1 MCVFTYAKRPSRTG
15 LEPSRPIARG
25 ELTVSRT
32 LALIHT
38 SPTLTPLFGRLCAE
52 YIPSANVFH
61 MVDESLIKDTVR
73 EGHLRRVT
81 IRRLL
86 TMIESAQNAGADA
99 VMVTC
104 SSIGEGVEFG
114 QKLFDVPVIRV
125 DEAMAR
131 KAVRI
136 GRRIGVMATL
146 RTTLEPTVALL
157 RAKADEAGIHI
168 DIVESLCEGAFEAVI
183 SGDQATHDRIL
194 TAALKN
200 DMKGVDVVVLA
211 QASMAGVLKSL
222 PPGTLSMPVLT
233 SPELGVM
240 ELKDVVEGLD
250 SGNLVGATNN
260 GTKAGR

>member
-1 MCVFTYAKRPSRTG
+1 M
-15 LEPSRPIARG
+15 
-25 ELTVSRT
+25 SRT

-61 MVDESLIKDTVR
+61 MVDESLIKDTIR
-73 EGHLRRVT
+73 EGSLRRVT

-86 TMIESAQNAGADA
+86 SMIDSAEQAGADT
-99 VMVTC
+99 VLVTC
-104 SSIGEGVEFG
+104 SSIGEGVELG
-114 QKLFDVPVIRV
+114 QRLFDIPVIRV

-131 KAVRI
+131 KAVRM

-157 RAKADEAGIHI
+157 RAKAAESGIQI
-168 DIVESLCEGAFEAVI
+168 EIVESLCDGAFEAVV
-183 SGDQATHDRIL
+183 SGDQATHDRVL
-194 TAALKN
+194 LAALKN
-200 DMKGVDVVVLA
+200 DMKDVDVVVLA

-222 PPGTLSMPVLT
+222 PPGTVSVPVLT

-240 ELKDVVEGLD
+240 AVKDVIDALD
-250 SGNLVGATNN
+250 GHVLVGASSN
-260 GTKAGR
+260 GQKVGR

>member
-1 MCVFTYAKRPSRTG
+1 VA
-15 LEPSRPIARG
+15 
-25 ELTVSRT
+25 RT

-38 SPTLTPLFGRLCAE
+38 SPTLTPLFGRLCSE

-86 TMIESAQNAGADA
+86 SMIESAEQAGADA
-99 VMVTC
+99 VLVTC

-114 QKLFDVPVIRV
+114 QKLFDIPVVRV

-131 KAVRI
+131 KAVRM
-136 GRRIGVMATL
+136 GRKIGVMATL

-157 RAKADEAGIHI
+157 RAKAAEAGVQI
-168 DIVESLCEGAFEAVI
+168 DVVESLCEGAFEAVV

-200 DMKGVDVVVLA
+200 EMKGVDVVVLA

-222 PPGTLSMPVLT
+222 PAGTLSMPVLT
-233 SPELGVM
+233 SPELGVIAV
-240 ELKDVVEGLD
+240 KDVIEALD
-250 SGNLVGATNN
+250 GHALVSASTN
-260 GTKAGR
+260 GQKVGR

>member
-1 MCVFTYAKRPSRTG
+1 MA
-15 LEPSRPIARG
+15 
-25 ELTVSRT
+25 RT

-61 MVDESLIKDTVR
+61 MVDESLIKNTVR
-73 EGHLRRVT
+73 EGHLSRVT

-86 TMIESAQNAGADA
+86 SMIESAENAGADA

-104 SSIGEGVEFG
+104 SSIGAGVEFG
-114 QKLFDVPVIRV
+114 QKLFDLPVIRV

-131 KAVRI
+131 KAVRS

-157 RAKADEAGIHI
+157 RAKAAEAGVDI
-168 DIVESLCEGAFEAVI
+168 DVVESLCDGAFEAVI

-222 PPGTLSMPVLT
+222 PPGTVAMPVLT

-240 ELKDVVEGLD
+240 ALRDVVEGLD
-250 SGNLVGATNN
+250 ADDLVSVGPNEQ
-260 GTKAGR
+260 KVRR

>member
-1 MCVFTYAKRPSRTG
+1 LYRYLLVEK
-15 LEPSRPIARG
+15 
-25 ELTVSRT
+25 LTVART

-61 MVDESLIKDTVR
+61 IVDESLIKDTVR
-73 EGHLRRVT
+73 EGRLRRVT

-86 TMIESAQNAGADA
+86 SMIESAEQAGADA

-114 QKLFDVPVIRV
+114 QKLFDIPVVRV
-125 DEAMAR
+125 DEAMAS
-131 KAVRI
+131 KAVRM
-136 GRRIGVMATL
+136 GRKIGVMATL

-157 RAKADEAGIHI
+157 RAKAAEAGVQIEVI
-168 DIVESLCEGAFEAVI
+168 ESQCDGAFEAVV
-183 SGDQATHDRIL
+183 SGDQAKHDRIL

-200 DMKGVDVVVLA
+200 EMKGVDVVVLA

-222 PPGTLSMPVLT
+222 PAGTLSMPVLS
-233 SPELGVM
+233 SPELGVIAVKGVI
-240 ELKDVVEGLD
+240 EALD
-250 SGNLVGATNN
+250 GHALASASANGQKVG
-260 GTKAGR
+260 R

>member
-1 MCVFTYAKRPSRTG
+1 MA
-15 LEPSRPIARG
+15 
-25 ELTVSRT
+25 RT

-38 SPTLTPLFGRLCAE
+38 SPTLTPLFGRLCNE
-52 YIPSANVFH
+52 FIPSANIFH
-61 MVDESLIKDTVR
+61 MVDESLIKDTIR

-86 TMIESAQNAGADA
+86 SMIESAEQAGADA
-99 VMVTC
+99 VLVTC
-104 SSIGEGVEFG
+104 SSIGEGVELG
-114 QKLFDVPVIRV
+114 QKLFDIPVVRV

-157 RAKADEAGIHI
+157 RAKAAESGIAI
-168 DIVESLCEGAFEAVI
+168 EIVESLCDGAFEAVI

-200 DMKGVDVVVLA
+200 DMRGVDVVVLA
-211 QASMAGVLKSL
+211 QASMAGVLRSL

-233 SPELGVM
+233 SPELGV
-240 ELKDVVEGLD
+240 LAAKDILENLGQQSGATV
-250 SGNLVGATNN
+250 SGNGQKVGH
-260 GTKAGR
+260 

>member
-1 MCVFTYAKRPSRTG
+1 
-15 LEPSRPIARG
+15 
-25 ELTVSRT
+25 
-32 LALIHT
+32 
-38 SPTLTPLFGRLCAE
+38 
-52 YIPSANVFH
+52 
-61 MVDESLIKDTVR
+61 
-73 EGHLRRVT
+73 VT

-86 TMIESAQNAGADA
+86 SMIESAEQAGADA
-99 VMVTC
+99 VLVTC

-114 QKLFDVPVIRV
+114 QKLFDIPVVRV

-136 GRRIGVMATL
+136 GRKIGVMATL

-157 RAKADEAGIHI
+157 RSSAAESGISI
-168 DIVESLCEGAFEAVI
+168 EIVESLCEGAFEAVI

-222 PPGTLSMPVLT
+222 PAGTLSMPVLT
-233 SPELGVM
+233 SPELGV
-240 ELKDVVEGLD
+240 LAAKDILESLD
-250 SGNLVGATNN
+250 QQSGSTASANGQKVGH
-260 GTKAGR
+260 